1 MTLRHLQ
8 IFRILCEN
16 NYSTTKTAQ
25 NLHMTQPAVSLA
37 IKELEEQYDVR
48 LFDRINRRLVITP
61 AGVRL
66 QEYCSSI
73 ETLFKDMET
82 EMKNWDKQ
90 GVIRIG
96 GTFTIGAMFLPEY
109 AKTFM
114 EAYPGTTIK
123 GVCAPTYMLEKMI
136 LDNELDVGFCEG
148 IIKNPLIKTEAY
160 MDDRL
165 IVFASADSGYSY
177 GQIISV
183 EEFRQNRFV
192 LREQDSGVRR
202 VFDMACEQLG
212 FKVEPEW
219 ESVSNTAIIAAV
231 AKGLGVGVIP
241 FRLVE
246 DTIREGKVVP
256 VMVEGLNLDRKFY
269 IVHHKDK
276 KVSGLLKEF
285 IQFCKD
291 IQF

>member
-37 IKELEEQYDVR
+37 IKELEEQYGVR

-66 QEYCSSI
+66 QEYCISI

-114 EAYPGTTIK
+114 EA
-123 GVCAPTYMLEKMI
+123 
-136 LDNELDVGFCEG
+136 
-148 IIKNPLIKTEAY
+148 
-160 MDDRL
+160 
-165 IVFASADSGYSY
+165 
-177 GQIISV
+177 
-183 EEFRQNRFV
+183 
-192 LREQDSGVRR
+192 
-202 VFDMACEQLG
+202 
-212 FKVEPEW
+212 
-219 ESVSNTAIIAAV
+219 
-231 AKGLGVGVIP
+231 
-241 FRLVE
+241 
-246 DTIREGKVVP
+246 
-256 VMVEGLNLDRKFY
+256 
-269 IVHHKDK
+269 
-276 KVSGLLKEF
+276 
-285 IQFCKD
+285 
-291 IQF
+291 